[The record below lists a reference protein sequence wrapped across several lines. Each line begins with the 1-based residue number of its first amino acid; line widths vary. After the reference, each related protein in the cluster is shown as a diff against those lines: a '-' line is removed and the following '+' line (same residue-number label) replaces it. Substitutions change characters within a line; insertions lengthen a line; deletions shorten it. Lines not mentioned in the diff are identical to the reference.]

1 MKKSNRKGFTIVE
14 LVIVIAVIAILAA
27 VLIPTF
33 SNLIKKANMSAD
45 QQAVRQMNTALAA
58 DGAVTPTDIFALHE
72 VLAELGLSSKDY
84 KPLTKDTYFF
94 WDADLNR
101 VLHVDAN
108 DVVLYPAE
116 YKGQTYEVGT
126 SNWYSLSLEIEEE
139 EVAITNN
146 AVTVANGKQMK
157 YVINQIKEGTKTLNI
172 TLNGTIDMMGAIFDM
187 PQFKTN
193 EGYNITISG
202 GTIKNATAIDYAQG
216 ATKEEEGHD
225 GVYNCALFPEILD
238 GNSLTI
244 SGVTFENINIK
255 NTSTGN
261 VALLVGCVCGDVTL
275 ENVTIENSTVIGHRN
290 VGALVGSL
298 GMDPT
303 TNGSGNLTLKG
314 TITLSDVDVKTV
326 GGRSGMLVGHK
337 AAPAGV
343 VDTLDEETNKVASIN
358 LESCSYSIYECEQN
372 TGTANVYNEDTKKF
386 EDKVLGLQDN
396 GVIYSYAPS
405 LVNNEYVNQLEDKV
419 FVEKALVMNPDGKTA
434 ETSAFFGATITGWN

>member
-1 MKKSNRKGFTIVE
+1 MKKSNKKGFTIVE

-72 VLAELGLSSKDY
+72 VLAELGLSSEDY

-126 SNWYSLSLEIEEE
+126 SNWYSLSLEIAEE

-157 YVINQIKEGTKTLNI
+157 YVINQIKAGTKTLNI
-172 TLNGTIDMMGAIFDM
+172 TLNGTVDMMGAIFDM
-187 PQFKTN
+187 PTFATN
-193 EGYNITISG
+193 AGYNVTISG
-202 GTIKNATAIDYAQG
+202 GNIKNATAIDYAQG
-216 ATKEEEGHD
+216 ATSQEDGHD

-244 SGVTFENINIK
+244 SNVKFENINIK
-255 NTSTGN
+255 NTNSGN
-261 VALLVGCVCGDVTL
+261 VALLIGCVCGDVTL
-275 ENVTIENSTVIGHRN
+275 ENVTIVNSTVIGHRS
-290 VGALVGSL
+290 VGSL
-298 GMDPT
+298 IGSIGMDPKT
-303 TNGSGNLTLKG
+303 QAYGRLTLKG
-314 TITLSDVDVKTV
+314 NINLKDVDVKTV
-326 GGRSGMLVGHK
+326 GGRSGMLVGLVDPSATVTTVTK
-337 AAPAGV
+337 NADETDAVAAI
-343 VDTLDEETNKVASIN
+343 TLD
-358 LESCSYSIYECEQN
+358 SCTYGIYECVQN
-372 TGTANVYNEDTKKF
+372 TGSN
-386 EDKVLGLQDN
+386 LGLQED
-396 GVIYSYAPS
+396 GVTLKSYTIR
-405 LVNNEYVNQLEDKV
+405 LGEDGQYVNTPESKYYVAKSLAMTKSNAAE
-419 FVEKALVMNPDGKTA
+419 AKT
-434 ETSAFFGATITGWN
+434 SDFYGATITGWN